1 MTSLCSFQ
9 VDSARLDP
17 PILDRIVLNHY
28 FSRSLTET
36 LKKIRRGSGDGSR
49 KTWLFMVDFEREA
62 VHDCEADSLDR

>member
-1 MTSLCSFQ
+1 MTSLSLFQ

-36 LKKIRRGSGDGSR
+36 LRKIRRGSGDGSQ

-62 VHDCEADSLDR
+62 VHDCEANSLDR